1 MIDRDRA
8 ISAVRDLLL
17 ALNQDITKE
26 GLKDTPTRVADS
38 FIEQIEPSD
47 PELERVFSEEKY
59 EDLILMRDIPFWSYC
74 EHHLIPYSG
83 RAHVAYLPLE
93 KLLGISK
100 LARLIHARS
109 RGFTI
114 QERITKEVADT
125 LMKEVTPYGC
135 MVVLEA
141 QHGCVS
147 LRGAKAFG
155 ASTVTSAVRGIFKDS
170 PAARQECMSLIMR
183 RG

>member
-1 MIDRDRA
+1 MVNRDKA
-8 ISAVRDLLL
+8 IKAIEDLLQ
-17 ALNQDITKE
+17 ALGQDLTRE
-26 GLKDTPTRVADS
+26 GLRDTPTRVADS

-59 EDLILMRDIPFWSYC
+59 EDLILVRDIPFWSYC
-74 EHHLIPYSG
+74 EHHMIPYFG
-83 RAHVAYLPLE
+83 KAHVAYLPLE

-100 LARLIHARS
+100 LARLIYARS

-114 QERITKEVADT
+114 QERITKEVADI
-125 LMKEVTPYGC
+125 LMKKVTPYGC
-135 MVVLEA
+135 MVVIEA

-147 LRGAKAFG
+147 LRGARAFG

-183 RG
+183 R